1 MTATLAP
8 PAATDPAE
16 NADLAADA
24 RKVATQAR
32 AASRQLARVSGEAKN
47 RWLKA
52 SAAAIRNQAGDLA
65 AENAKDIEA
74 APQYGLTPAATDR
87 LKLTPERL
95 EGIAAALEE
104 VAALTDP
111 VGEVIEGFRRPNGL
125 AVQRVRVPLGVVFFI
140 YESRPN
146 VTADA
151 AALCVKS
158 GNAVILRGGKE
169 ALHSNRALHT
179 LLAEQLREC
188 GLPEHAVQLV
198 QTTDRAAVGEYLGM
212 GDLID
217 VTIPRGGKGLIERVA
232 REATMPVIKHFDG
245 ICHVYVDATAD
256 ADMARDIVVNG
267 KCQRPGVC
275 NAVETVL
282 IHAGAADRLVP
293 LIGDAL
299 AAEGVEVRGCDR
311 TRALLPAATEASDD
325 DWGTEYLDLI
335 VSMKVV
341 DSLPAAADHIARYG
355 SGHTETIV
363 TESNAA
369 ADEFVAT
376 VDSSAVMVNASTR
389 FNDGGELGLG
399 AEIGISTDRFHAR
412 GPCGLRELTTYKY
425 IVRGSGQIRS

>member
-24 RKVATQAR
+24 RKVAEQAR

-111 VGEVIEGFRRPNGL
+111 VGEVNEGFRGPNGL

-179 LLAEQLREC
+179 LLAE
-188 GLPEHAVQLV
+188 
-198 QTTDRAAVGEYLGM
+198 
-212 GDLID
+212 
-217 VTIPRGGKGLIERVA
+217 
-232 REATMPVIKHFDG
+232 
-245 ICHVYVDATAD
+245 
-256 ADMARDIVVNG
+256 
-267 KCQRPGVC
+267 
-275 NAVETVL
+275 
-282 IHAGAADRLVP
+282 
-293 LIGDAL
+293 
-299 AAEGVEVRGCDR
+299 
-311 TRALLPAATEASDD
+311 
-325 DWGTEYLDLI
+325 
-335 VSMKVV
+335 
-341 DSLPAAADHIARYG
+341 
-355 SGHTETIV
+355 
-363 TESNAA
+363 
-369 ADEFVAT
+369 
-376 VDSSAVMVNASTR
+376 
-389 FNDGGELGLG
+389 
-399 AEIGISTDRFHAR
+399 
-412 GPCGLRELTTYKY
+412 
-425 IVRGSGQIRS
+425 

>member
-1 MTATLAP
+1 M
-8 PAATDPAE
+8 
-16 NADLAADA
+16 
-24 RKVATQAR
+24 
-32 AASRQLARVSGEAKN
+32 
-47 RWLKA
+47 
-52 SAAAIRNQAGDLA
+52 
-65 AENAKDIEA
+65 
-74 APQYGLTPAATDR
+74 
-87 LKLTPERL
+87 
-95 EGIAAALEE
+95 
-104 VAALTDP
+104 
-111 VGEVIEGFRRPNGL
+111 
-125 AVQRVRVPLGVVFFI
+125 
-140 YESRPN
+140 
-146 VTADA
+146 
-151 AALCVKS
+151 
-158 GNAVILRGGKE
+158 
-169 ALHSNRALHT
+169 
-179 LLAEQLREC
+179 
-188 GLPEHAVQLV
+188 QLV

-311 TRALLPAATEASDD
+311 TRALLPAATDASDD